1 MHGRADRMDLELS
14 SDPPLDDNEILTLL
28 TYGGL
33 GGGFGSLESGLGTL
47 EATYLLTG
55 ELQNLMEERL
65 TLFTGLDRFQ
75 IDPYL
80 SRTTGSVTSR
90 LTVSKKLMDDK
101 LYLTYASTLDAA
113 SENEVKLEY
122 LFGENISVIGGQDY
136 TGSVGGDIKFRFR
149 FE

>member
-1 MHGRADRMDLELS
+1 
-14 SDPPLDDNEILTLL
+14 
-28 TYGGL
+28 
-33 GGGFGSLESGLGTL
+33 
-47 EATYLLTG
+47 
-55 ELQNLMEERL
+55 MEERL